1 MMRIV
6 GICVCIWGLL
16 PVVQAQMSSQQYIET
31 YKEAAMYNMRHKK
44 VPASI
49 TLAQGLLESGSGNSD
64 LATLAN
70 NHFGIKCHDW
80 KGETYH
86 KDDDAPNECFRKYPS
101 VQDSYAD
108 HADFLRSRPRYAKC
122 FQLEITD
129 YKGWARELKAA
140 GYATLPTY
148 AEKLIETIEK
158 YRLMDFDRM
167 VAGGDVQPEPPV
179 AEKPAAEK
187 PLVTAEVN
195 SKPAIPEQS
204 KPRPARNE
212 NNPKP
217 VRNEDPTRPERLHI
231 EETQAVVPSGVTVI
245 NGLNAVYAQEGDTRE
260 SLATRFGLA
269 EWQIR
274 RYNDMSG
281 DQEPRAG
288 DILFLEPKLDICQQ
302 TAEHTVEAGESL
314 WQIAQRYGI
323 RLHTLKAM
331 NGLGSGTPVPGTR
344 IRLK

>member
-1 MMRIV
+1 M
-6 GICVCIWGLL
+6 WGLL
-16 PVVQAQMSSQQYIET
+16 PVLQAQMSSQQYIDT

-80 KGETYH
+80 KGETYY
-86 KDDDAPNECFRKYPS
+86 KDDDAPNECFRKYS
-101 VQDSYAD
+101 NVQDSYAD
-108 HADFLRSRPRYAKC
+108 HADFLRNRSRYARC

-158 YRLMDFDRM
+158 YRLMEFDRL
-167 VAGGDVQPEPPV
+167 VAGGPAEPEQPLVEKPQ
-179 AEKPAAEK
+179 AEKPQAEK
-187 PLVTAEVN
+187 PQVTADVN
-195 SKPAIPEQS
+195 SKPALPETNTQQH
-204 KPRPARNE
+204 KPRPVTVE
-212 NNPKP
+212 NTRKP
-217 VRNEDPTRPERLHI
+217 RNEDPTKPERLQI
-231 EETQAVVPSGVTVI
+231 EESKAVIPAGVVVI
-245 NGLNAVYAQEGDTRE
+245 NGLNAVYAQQGDTRE
-260 SLATRFGLA
+260 SLAARFGLA

-274 RYNDMSG
+274 RYNDMG
-281 DQEPRAG
+281 AEQEPRAG
-288 DILFLEPKLDICQQ
+288 DILFLEPKLDVCQQ
-302 TAEHTVEAGESL
+302 TAEHTVEAGENL
-314 WQIAQRYGI
+314 WQIAQKYGV
-323 RLHTLKAM
+323 RLHTLKSM
-331 NGLGSGTPVPGTR
+331 NGLGSGTPAAGTR

>member
-1 MMRIV
+1 M
-6 GICVCIWGLL
+6 WGLL
-16 PVVQAQMSSQQYIET
+16 PVLQAQMSSQQYIDT

-80 KGETYH
+80 KGETYY
-86 KDDDAPNECFRKYPS
+86 KDDDAPNECFRKYS
-101 VQDSYAD
+101 NVQDSYAD
-108 HADFLRSRPRYAKC
+108 HADFLRNRTRYARC

-158 YRLMDFDRM
+158 YRLMEFDRL
-167 VAGGDVQPEPPV
+167 VAGGPAEPEQPLVEKPQ
-179 AEKPAAEK
+179 AEKPQ
-187 PLVTAEVN
+187 VTADVN
-195 SKPAIPEQS
+195 SKPILPETNTQHG
-204 KPRPARNE
+204 KPRPATVE
-212 NNPKP
+212 NTRKP
-217 VRNEDPTRPERLHI
+217 RNEDPTKPERLQI
-231 EETQAVVPSGVTVI
+231 EETKAVIPAGVMVI
-245 NGLNAVYAQEGDTRE
+245 NGLNAVYAQQGDTRE
-260 SLATRFGLA
+260 SLAARFGLA

-274 RYNDMSG
+274 RYNDMG
-281 DQEPRAG
+281 AEQEPRAG
-288 DILFLEPKLDICQQ
+288 DILFLEPKLDLCQQ
-302 TAEHTVEAGESL
+302 TSEHTVEAGENL
-314 WQIAQRYGI
+314 WQIAQKYGV
-323 RLHTLKAM
+323 RLHTLKSM
-331 NGLGSGTPVPGTR
+331 NGLGSGTPAPGTR